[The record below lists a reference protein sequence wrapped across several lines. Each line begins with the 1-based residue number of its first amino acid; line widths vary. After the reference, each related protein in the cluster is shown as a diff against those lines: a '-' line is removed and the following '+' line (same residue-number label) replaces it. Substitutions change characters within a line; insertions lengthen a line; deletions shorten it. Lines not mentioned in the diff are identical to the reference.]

1 MIASRAFVIGRTSLI
16 VLANSNSVYAQE
28 RPAEPPT
35 ELRAEDVII
44 VEARRRDE
52 NLQDVPLV
60 VNAVTS
66 DQIDKLNI
74 RDFRDITGVVPGLSL
89 TSNAN
94 GIGSSSSMRG
104 VNHDVNVSGNNGTIQ
119 YYYNDAPVASNLVL
133 QAMYDIGQIEVLR
146 GPQGTLRGKATPSG
160 SITVGLRKPDLS
172 QPGANVSVSAGSASA
187 RNLQAAI
194 NVPIIADKLGVRIAG
209 LYDYNRGNRVYSIN
223 SDSDPMRKTRSIRA
237 SARAEPTD
245 FLKFGF
251 VYQALQVNALQFDQM
266 ESTDLFNPSSVP
278 SSNANDYGTL
288 TLKDRA
294 SVMAYPRDLAQN
306 FKFYG
311 WDAEADLLGQSLIYV
326 GARQTTTFHA
336 LTPQDTTNFFSSL
349 APTQQTT
356 TRGEGTTHEI
366 RLQNQE
372 RIAGIFDYVVGYFHS
387 DGSSNTVNI
396 SPSVLR
402 FYGKI
407 PPSTTFPLPVPPRVN
422 DTPIYLPPGG
432 GETESSFFGN
442 VTVHLGEGTELA
454 GGLRRIKY
462 VNDSTGVYISCT
474 PEKYAAGTCVQTPGT
489 ENDSRVH
496 KTIYNATVRHRF
508 NDSLMVYAATGSSWR
523 PPVRAIGDF
532 SVSYSPNE
540 IEHTAFGSET
550 SKSYELGF
558 KSDWLDHSLAF
569 NVTGYHQKFKNY
581 PFRAGTGIYYVN
593 VDSTGALTRGQFNF
607 ISAVPVTVNGVEAE
621 LSYRP
626 SNRFNLA
633 STLNYSKSKIGN
645 AMVACTDALNNAT
658 GAVGSDGIP
667 DSVVPSLAQLQA
679 AYGTEHLAECPSSGG
694 SATFLPPWSG
704 SIQAEYTMPLTGRA
718 DGYLRGLLAWRGK
731 SQNDPDNPFD
741 NVGAYGLLNLF
752 VGLRDP
758 GGAWELSFYGKN
770 LTNITKLLSRDSS
783 PLSTGTVDILLGA
796 PTFTTPVGT
805 ASSTFTSRYTNVT
818 TTPARE
824 FGVNFRVAF
833 GSR

>member
-1 MIASRAFVIGRTSLI
+1 MIASRAFVIGGTSLI
-16 VLANSNSVYAQE
+16 VLANSVSAYAQDK
-28 RPAEPPT
+28 PTEPSS

-89 TSNAN
+89 TPNAN

-187 RNLQAAI
+187 KNVQAAI

-209 LYDYNRGNRVYSIN
+209 LYDYNRGNRVYSLN
-223 SDSDPMRKTRSIRA
+223 NDTDPMRRTRSIRA

-245 FLKFGF
+245 FLKFDF
-251 VYQALQVNALQFDQM
+251 VYQALQANAVQFDQM
-266 ESTDLFNPSSVP
+266 ESTDLFDPSSVP
-278 SSNANDYGTL
+278 SSNAQDYGSI

-294 SVMAYPRDLAQN
+294 SVMAYPRNLSQN

-311 WDAEADLLGQSLIYV
+311 WDAQADLLGQSLIYV
-326 GARQTTTFHA
+326 GSHQTTTFHA
-336 LTPQDTTNFFSSL
+336 LTPQDTTNFFPSL
-349 APTQQTT
+349 APTQRTT
-356 TRGEGTTHEI
+356 TRSDGTTHEI

-372 RIAGIFDYVVGYFHS
+372 RIAGIFDYVVGFFRS
-387 DGSSNTVNI
+387 EGSSNTVNY
-396 SPSVLR
+396 SPTILR
-402 FYGKI
+402 YFGRI
-407 PPSTTFPLPVPPRVN
+407 PPSTTFPLPIAPSIN
-422 DTPIYLPPGG
+422 NTAIYLPPA

-442 VTVHLGEGTELA
+442 VTVHLGEATEVA

-462 VNDSTGVYISCT
+462 VNDASGLYIGCT
-474 PEKYAAGTCVQTPGT
+474 PETFATGTCVQTPGT
-489 ENDSRVH
+489 ENDARVH

-532 SVSYSPNE
+532 SVAYSPNE

-558 KSDWLDHSLAF
+558 KSDWFDHSLVF

-581 PFRAGTGIYYVN
+581 PYRAGTGIYYIN

-607 ISAVPVTVNGVEAE
+607 ISAVPVNVNGVEAE

-626 SNRFNLA
+626 SSRFNL
-633 STLNYSKSKIGN
+633 STTLNYSKSKIGN

-667 DSVVPSLAQLQA
+667 DVVVPTLAQMQA
-679 AYGTEHLAECPSSGG
+679 AYGAEHLAVCPSSRG

-704 SIQAEYTMPLTGRA
+704 SLQAEYTMPVDRRA

-752 VGLRDP
+752 VGVRDP

-770 LTNITKLLSRDSS
+770 ITDITKLLSRDSS
-783 PLSTGTVDILLGA
+783 PISTGTVDILLGA
-796 PTFTTPVGT
+796 PTFRTPVGT